1 MTFTNFDE
9 SGHVFFFLLFALVI
23 LPVWVKSVPIAL
35 PSLGTYVYNV
45 RLIAT
50 DVVGGFNGVYEL

>member
-1 MTFTNFDE
+1 MNFDE
-9 SGHVFFFLLFALVI
+9 SGTWGVFALLYFLSGVR
-23 LPVWVKSVPIAL
+23 SVPNAL
-35 PSLGTYVYNV
+35 PPLGTYVYNV